1 LVNTAINGEAYDQMI
16 FAGNSEGNA
25 TVEAAITAL
34 IEETKAIGVVSTV
47 LGLILL
53 GQQWTIIYLVA
64 LLPR

>member
-1 LVNTAINGEAYDQMI
+1 
-16 FAGNSEGNA
+16 
-25 TVEAAITAL
+25 VEAAITAL

>member
-1 LVNTAINGEAYDQMI
+1 MI

-53 GQQWTIIYLVA
+53 GQQWTTIYLVA